1 MRISDWSSDVCTSD
15 LHDSS
20 VGSFPIKYSTSGYSR
35 AAEASN
41 ALSETGENAPAR
53 ARCNPMSLSDRT
65 IAITG
70 GAQGIGLATAH
81 LVADLGGNPVLVDM
95 KDRKSTRLN
104 SSH

>member
-1 MRISDWSSDVCTSD
+1 M
-15 LHDSS
+15 
-20 VGSFPIKYSTSGYSR
+20 

-65 IAITG
+65 LAITR

-81 LVADLGGNPVLVDM
+81 LVADLGGHPVLVH
-95 KDRKSTRLN
+95 LN
-104 SSH
+104 AATTAGACQAIGGERCLPLARRVSRPALAPYGVEPGDA